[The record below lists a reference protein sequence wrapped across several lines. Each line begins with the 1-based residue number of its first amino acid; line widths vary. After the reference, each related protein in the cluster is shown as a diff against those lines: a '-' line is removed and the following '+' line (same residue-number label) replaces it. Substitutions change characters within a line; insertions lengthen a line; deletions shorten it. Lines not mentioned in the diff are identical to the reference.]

1 MKRKS
6 KLLLVFLVYV
16 IMLTL
21 VSVVEAQETVE
32 EFNVDVIVTY
42 ISDEGWQIV
51 AKDGYQVTGNLKL
64 YVYTNVPGV
73 VSVTA
78 VVENEKVLDVK
89 EKIDFKKEYTL
100 NLPKSKYGKVIT
112 FTIVMTWGRVSKTV
126 TKSYTIVESPVP
138 PNLALQKLFTPR
150 QLERII
156 KNIKWDTV
164 AKAFFFAIGGV
175 AAAAFLKYYCYLLEP
190 FNSLQLPL
198 LGAAALAAFALEED
212 AAAGYFAIF
221 AFADF
226 ISYRYVKG
234 PSLLGIL
241 ELRFRDRDV
250 WDALL
255 PVYPHEGRIAVALQ
269 SGLWAIRRLMG
280 KHVYLEINGKI
291 ESLWKRN
298 GTVDLIICEKAVLRK
313 KPVRFH
319 VEEEEMEEAA
329 ELTHKVEK
337 REEWVL
343 EVVPADVHTM
353 KFIRNASYFTDLVKD
368 YRKLADEA
376 AELRAKLAVERKLG
390 KMEALREWGKLV
402 GRSLGAEA

>member
-1 MKRKS
+1 
-6 KLLLVFLVYV
+6 
-16 IMLTL
+16 
-21 VSVVEAQETVE
+21 
-32 EFNVDVIVTY
+32 
-42 ISDEGWQIV
+42 
-51 AKDGYQVTGNLKL
+51 
-64 YVYTNVPGV
+64 
-73 VSVTA
+73 
-78 VVENEKVLDVK
+78 
-89 EKIDFKKEYTL
+89 
-100 NLPKSKYGKVIT
+100 
-112 FTIVMTWGRVSKTV
+112 
-126 TKSYTIVESPVP
+126 
-138 PNLALQKLFTPR
+138 
-150 QLERII
+150 
-156 KNIKWDTV
+156 
-164 AKAFFFAIGGV
+164 
-175 AAAAFLKYYCYLLEP
+175 
-190 FNSLQLPL
+190 L

-343 EVVPADVHTM
+343 EVVPADVHTLS
-353 KFIRNASYFTDLVKD
+353 FIRNADYFLKIKNEARKAYEELTTIKQTLEVEKAKARAETLYDLE
-368 YRKLADEA
+368 KLISGLGGVH
-376 AELRAKLAVERKLG
+376 AEKAKG
-390 KMEALREWGKLV
+390 T
-402 GRSLGAEA
+402 